1 MKACEE
7 HVRRGKL
14 GDLIFDP
21 ESPVSVQLYPQIVG
35 KDADGYKMFD
45 RNVMEWVEYDRTIV
59 PWTYSYAPKPTNVM
73 LELDYFLRSAP
84 LVNHKYIWVDR
95 PDERGIDRNIFA
107 MVNSITN
114 YEFFGRFSV
123 APFMPPISTI
133 ATMTPNGFIEQNQSE
148 FERFKF

>member
-7 HVRRGKL
+7 YVRRGKL

-35 KDADGYKMFD
+35 KDGDGYKMFD
-45 RNVMEWVEYDRTIV
+45 NKVMEWVKYDKSIV
-59 PWTYSYAPKPTNVM
+59 PWTYSDAPKPTNVL

-84 LVNHKYIWVDR
+84 LVKHKYIWVDHS
-95 PDERGIDRNIFA
+95 DEGINRNIFE
-107 MVNSITN
+107 MVNSNTN
-114 YEFFGRFSV
+114 HEFFGRFSV

-133 ATMTPNGFIEQNQSE
+133 ATMTPYGFIEQNQSE